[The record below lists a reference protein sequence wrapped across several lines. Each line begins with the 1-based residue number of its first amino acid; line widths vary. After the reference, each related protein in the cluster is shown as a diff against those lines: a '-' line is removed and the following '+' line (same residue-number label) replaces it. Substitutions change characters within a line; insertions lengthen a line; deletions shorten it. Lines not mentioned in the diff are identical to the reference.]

1 MKITKKSKTL
11 AVALGWILFVSFDYV
26 STGLKSLV
34 WVTASLARP
43 FKKRQLRSGRHFLDN

>member
-34 WVTASLARP
+34 WVAASSARP